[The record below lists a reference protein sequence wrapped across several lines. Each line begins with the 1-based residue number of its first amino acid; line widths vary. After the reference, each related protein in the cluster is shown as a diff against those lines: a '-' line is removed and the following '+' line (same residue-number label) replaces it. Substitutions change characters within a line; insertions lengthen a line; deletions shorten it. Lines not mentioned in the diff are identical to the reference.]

1 MSNKKR
7 LIIYSA
13 ITIFCGIF
21 SVIYEHFSHDVYSV
35 FMVYLFAIPLLLGV
49 VPELVSLFSKSTKSS
64 PWSRLFRHF
73 AVATLTV
80 GSTLQ
85 GVLEIYGTTNGF
97 VIWYLVAGICLF
109 VISFVIWLAA
119 NADDKVTA
127 PQYDQ

>member
-1 MSNKKR
+1 MSHKKR
-7 LIIYSA
+7 LVIYSA
-13 ITIFCGIF
+13 VTIFCGIF
-21 SVIYEHFSHDVYSV
+21 SAVYEHFSHDVYSA

-85 GVLEIYGTTNGF
+85 GVLEIYGTTSGF
-97 VIWYLVAGICLF
+97 IYLYAVIGGAFLA
-109 VISFVIWLAA
+109 ISLLKWTISASR
-119 NADDKVTA
+119 
-127 PQYDQ
+127 QS